1 MMQKLRP
8 ALLIVVCLA
17 LAVLVWFDSAGND
30 PSSGDAGQA
39 TSGAASDIKAGA
51 DENQPTES
59 ADLSETQPME
69 AAGYQTEGAQDGSQD
84 AEAGAGPKDEDT
96 VSNPLSSLGID
107 QLSDT
112 VNRPLFAPT
121 RKRPPPQEAGAPA
134 VQQQETTYELLGVA
148 LGGIRPIAVMRKK
161 GEGKSFRVEVGDS
174 LSGWHVTKVD
184 AREVRLERDGADAEV
199 VRLFRK

>member
-8 ALLIVVCLA
+8 ALLVVICLV
-17 LAVLVWFDSAGND
+17 LAVLVWLDFTGND
-30 PSSGDAGQA
+30 PSSGDSGQ
-39 TSGAASDIKAGA
+39 TTPGVASDIKAGA
-51 DENQPTES
+51 DENQPTEP

-69 AAGYQTEGAQDGSQD
+69 AAGYQTESAQDASQD
-84 AEAGAGPKDEDT
+84 AETGAEPKDEDS
-96 VSNPLSSLGID
+96 VSNPLSSLGME
-107 QLSDT
+107 QLSET
-112 VNRPLFAPT
+112 VERPLFAPT

-134 VQQQETTYELLGVA
+134 VQQKETTYELLGVA
-148 LGGIRPIAVMRKK
+148 LGGTRPVAVMRKK
-161 GEGKSFRVEVGDS
+161 GDGKSFRVEVGDT